1 MESPLKLAAYWQG
14 HPGRWLG
21 RIALALTL
29 TAGSVTDVRAAP
41 PKSDATQAPVCEP
54 PPPPDDP
61 RLTTG
66 RYLNARAEELFAE
79 KDYLAAVKAWE
90 QMLLLMPDQEARLRV
105 QLAHAHLGAYQTE
118 GDAQHLRSARRLFK
132 SLLESLEQD
141 SDQRADIEAEL
152 ADIDAQ
158 LAALAKAER
167 DAQERRDEEIRQKAR
182 TELEAQRRDELLRHR
197 AVLRKIHHGVGGG
210 LVSLGLGSL
219 GATAAFLVN
228 GERLDRQG
236 QALATSTGIEDGAY
250 QALLVKGET
259 QNRAAAAT
267 AVIGGV
273 LTIVGGTLLVIAAVR
288 YKPDKRRVAVS
299 PAPGGVQL
307 QF

>member
-1 MESPLKLAAYWQG
+1 MILDAHWQRNR
-14 HPGRWLG
+14 GRRLG
-21 RIALALTL
+21 RTALALTL
-29 TAGSVTDVRAAP
+29 ATAGSVSDVRAAP
-41 PKSDATQAPVCEP
+41 PKSAARPAPVCE

-66 RYLNARAEELFAE
+66 RYLSARAEEFFAA

-90 QMLLLMPDQEARLRV
+90 QMLLLMPGQEAGLRV
-105 QLAHAHLGAYQTE
+105 QLAHAHLGAYETE

-132 SLLESLEQD
+132 SQLESLEQD
-141 SDQRADIEAEL
+141 RDQRADIEAEL
-152 ADIDAQ
+152 TDIDSK
-158 LAALAKAER
+158 LAAQAKAER
-167 DAQERRDEEIRQKAR
+167 DAQERRDEEIRQEALEK
-182 TELEAQRRDELLRHR
+182 LEAQRRDELQRHR
-197 AVLRKIHHGVGGG
+197 AVIRKIHLGVGGG
-210 LVSLGLGSL
+210 LVGLGVGSL
-219 GATAAFLVN
+219 GATAAFLAN

-236 QALATSTGIEDGAY
+236 QALATSTGIDEGAY

-267 AVIGGV
+267 AVVGGV

-288 YKPDKRRVAVS
+288 YKPGKRRVAVS